1 MHKKDAL
8 KRKKLISNIRHHRV
22 MPDGRVLT
30 ADGRETL
37 LGNLARVKHIPM
49 LPWKHVITFPTTHT
63 ILTVS
68 TTGKNA
74 WFYNFLKEMSEKDHD
89 LIGFTPVKSLGAEEF
104 ENIGAGS
111 VGMAAQVT
119 NIELNDDDGKAVITL
134 KGICRYENI
143 GLLPSTDAH
152 FLINIRWF
160 EDNREADA
168 LIKPQYEQVLTIFE
182 RLAKSAGGDK
192 MKDFFNLSK
201 TVRYNYNAAQ
211 YLSFMFLESFGD
223 WFSEEEK
230 CEMLVSRS
238 TSSRLKKINDRADI
252 ELPDM
257 EKHFKNL
264 RKSASPSKSPKVKS
278 KK

>member
-8 KRKKLISNIRHHRV
+8 KRKKLISQVRHHRV

-37 LGNLARVKHIPM
+37 LGNLAPVKHIPM
-49 LPWKHVITFPTTHT
+49 LPWKRVITFPTAVTT
-63 ILTVS
+63 ITVS

-74 WFYNFLKEMSEKDHD
+74 WFYNFLKAMSGKEHD
-89 LIGFTPVKSLGAEEF
+89 LIGFTPVQTLDADEF
-104 ENIGAGS
+104 ENIGVGS
-111 VGMAAQVT
+111 VGMAAQVK
-119 NIELNDDDGKAVITL
+119 NIEPTDDGKANILL

-143 GLLPSTDAH
+143 GLLPSTDDH

-160 EDNREADA
+160 EDNREADS
-168 LIKPQYEQVLTIFE
+168 LVRPQYEKVLTIFE
-182 RLAKSAGGDK
+182 RLSKAAGGEQ
-192 MKDFFNLSK
+192 MKEFFNLSK

-223 WFSEEEK
+223 WFTEK
-230 CEMLVSRS
+230 ENCEMIISRS
-238 TSSRLKKINDRADI
+238 TANRLKKINDRSET

-257 EKHFKNL
+257 EKHF
-264 RKSASPSKSPKVKS
+264 RKIMRKPSEVKS